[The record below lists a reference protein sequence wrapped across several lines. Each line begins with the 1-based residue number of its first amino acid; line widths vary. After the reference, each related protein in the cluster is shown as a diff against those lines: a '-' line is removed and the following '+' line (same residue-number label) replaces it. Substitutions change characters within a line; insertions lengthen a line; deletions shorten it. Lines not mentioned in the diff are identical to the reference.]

1 MKKIIYSSLLVSLIT
16 LFSACQQSSVYE
28 GTSEEVI
35 DTNPD
40 INVTFFGP
48 SKDEVPM
55 LVVVMNWIN
64 YSETD
69 PLVWHNKIFNQEEN
83 SVNRWYYDS
92 TDANIEFVPIAESS
106 GTVDDGVIMVNMNEA
121 HPGGYDDVSFR
132 DTQIRNAITSSAV
145 VDSVDFASFD
155 VDGDGTISRTELQ
168 IVFVVAGGEQAYGD
182 SVSNS
187 IWAHSWAFDSD
198 NAPIVDGVS
207 LMKADENASLSGSY
221 MRFGATHGIDT
232 YDEHTA
238 TIGIIAHELGHSL
251 LNLFDLYDANGGGSG
266 IGYYGIMSGGS
277 WARKTEDTYDG
288 QTPVQFSAFSK
299 VDSKIDLN
307 LTEINE
313 TITSAQ
319 TLTIKCSSNELIKL
333 NTAQANEYFLLEC
346 RDTARIDSD
355 RSFEFLDNDFTDNKL
370 VAFIYHIDTD
380 KMTNDESGTQD
391 ANNHYKVLLLERD
404 TSYGLAFNEDMT
416 VNFSDAYTDGE
427 TIDATKTET
436 YDGSSGYTIEVES
449 SNYTD
454 RTMSFKITK

>member
-1 MKKIIYSSLLVSLIT
+1 
-16 LFSACQQSSVYE
+16 
-28 GTSEEVI
+28 
-35 DTNPD
+35 
-40 INVTFFGP
+40 
-48 SKDEVPM
+48 
-55 LVVVMNWIN
+55 
-64 YSETD
+64 
-69 PLVWHNKIFNQEEN
+69 
-83 SVNRWYYDS
+83 
-92 TDANIEFVPIAESS
+92 
-106 GTVDDGVIMVNMNEA
+106 
-121 HPGGYDDVSFR
+121 
-132 DTQIRNAITSSAV
+132 
-145 VDSVDFASFD
+145 
-155 VDGDGTISRTELQ
+155 
-168 IVFVVAGGEQAYGD
+168 
-182 SVSNS
+182 
-187 IWAHSWAFDSD
+187 
-198 NAPIVDGVS
+198 
-207 LMKADENASLSGSY
+207 
-221 MRFGATHGIDT
+221 
-232 YDEHTA
+232 
-238 TIGIIAHELGHSL
+238 
-251 LNLFDLYDANGGGSG
+251 
-266 IGYYGIMSGGS
+266 MSGGS